1 MILLVIK
8 ILFFFSR
15 LQFLEEELT
24 HIDSDIE
31 SDLAKAT
38 SLRDQ
43 LHIRRENLVQLSHA
57 NRRDLEDLDRRL
69 ESAIRQKPS
78 LEHRVA
84 NANSDLDPTLDQ
96 TYLNAALLDGWE
108 RGMEDGIPYFINHRE
123 QRTQWD
129 HPEFTDLMESLLEM
143 NTVKFSVYRMALKLR
158 KVQQKLCL
166 DLLDLKSALVAFN
179 AHGLTKD
186 KHDSLIKVPQMVVV
200 LTSIYEALHE
210 EEPEEI
216 EVALCVDLCLNWLL
230 NVYDTSRTSGQL
242 RVLSFKIGLLVLCRG
257 PLTEKYT
264 QLFHL
269 ISSEQGQ
276 KEALTSPR
284 PLALLLYDCIQIP
297 KYLAEVAAFGG
308 SDIEPSV
315 RSCFKD
321 SESEVVNCQQFLLW
335 LQKEPQSMVWLPVLH
350 RLSAAETATHN
361 AKCRVC
367 KIYPIVG
374 FRYHCLKCFNFD
386 LCHNCFFVGRTA
398 KGHKADHPIQEYCT
412 STGRSAN
419 LKFFGQ
425 AIRNSFRTKK
435 YFKKKQ
441 GKLGYLPVGALC
453 DGQEFTPS
461 TVSPSVSITSK
472 PTREGGDEDRDS
484 RPGRQAP
491 ALSDINETG
500 VGSEDEHHLIAEYCR
515 MIQDQ
520 TTPHVDNDNFE
531 SHLKEL
537 DRERRSLLAE
547 YRDLYSRVGGQEQN
561 NLDDPEDKVQEL
573 EAKQLRLQTSRM
585 ETRMQIL
592 LDHNQQLEQQL
603 KRLRQLVNPTG
614 EVGSGG
620 QFSTLQSKSIVA
632 QDLNI
637 QSPNQTGGYKI
648 SNPLRKLLVDVAR
661 LYCAKQSDAVPR
673 HHPFKTVTNYFQ

>member
-1 MILLVIK
+1 M
-8 ILFFFSR
+8 
-15 LQFLEEELT
+15 
-24 HIDSDIE
+24 
-31 SDLAKAT
+31 
-38 SLRDQ
+38 
-43 LHIRRENLVQLSHA
+43 QLSHA
-57 NRRDLEDLDRRL
+57 NRRELEDLDRRL
-69 ESAIRQKPS
+69 ESIVIRQKQQSS
-78 LEHRVA
+78 LEDKR
-84 NANSDLDPTLDQ
+84 NNLNPTVDQ

-108 RGMEDGIPYFINHRE
+108 RGMEEGIPYFINHRE

-179 AHGLTKD
+179 SHGLTKD

-200 LTSIYEALHE
+200 LTSIYQALHE

-242 RVLSFKIGLLVLCRG
+242 RVLSFKVGLLVLCRG

-264 QLFHL
+264 QLFQL
-269 ISSEQGQ
+269 ISDDK

-315 RSCFKD
+315 RSCFKLSSHQD
-321 SESEVVNCQQFLLW
+321 AEVVNCQQFLQW

-386 LCHNCFFVGRTA
+386 ICHNCFFVGRTA

-441 GKLGYLPVGALC
+441 GKLGYLPVQGALYE
-453 DGQEFTPS
+453 GQEFTPS
-461 TVSPSVSITSK
+461 SNVSITSK
-472 PTREGGDEDRDS
+472 PVMEETGPSGDIEHPDQ
-484 RPGRQAP
+484 RPPPP
-491 ALSDINETG
+491 ATLPDGVNET
-500 VGSEDEHHLIAEYCR
+500 EEHDEHHLIAEYCR
-515 MIQDQ
+515 LIQDQ
-520 TTPHVDNDNFE
+520 ATHADQELDLE
-531 SHLKEL
+531 GHLKEL
-537 DRERRSLLAE
+537 ESERKALLAE
-547 YRDLYSRVGGQEQN
+547 YRDLYGRVGKDQN
-561 NLDDPEDKVQEL
+561 NLEDPEDKEL
-573 EAKQLRLQTSRM
+573 EAKQLRQQTSRM

-603 KRLRQLVNPTG
+603 KRLRQLVQADHPG
-614 EVGSGG
+614 GVGSGG
-620 QFSTLQSKSIVA
+620 QFGTLQSKSIVA
-632 QDLNI
+632 KDLNI
-637 QSPNQTGGYKI
+637 QSPNQAGT
-648 SNPLRKLLVDVAR
+648 
-661 LYCAKQSDAVPR
+661 
-673 HHPFKTVTNYFQ
+673 

>member
-1 MILLVIK
+1 MILWIIK
-8 ILFFFSR
+8 ILYIFFR